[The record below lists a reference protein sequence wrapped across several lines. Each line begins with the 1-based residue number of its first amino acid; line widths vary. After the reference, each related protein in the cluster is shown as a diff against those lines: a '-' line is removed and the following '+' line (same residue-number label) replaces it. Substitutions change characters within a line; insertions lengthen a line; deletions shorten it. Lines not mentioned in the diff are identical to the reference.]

1 MARGSIVQ
9 RGSSYR
15 VRISYQDDAGRRHQ
29 ISKTTS
35 SKGRAEK
42 LRTQILSELDKG
54 ILAKPNKLTTG
65 AYLEQW
71 LKGSVASTVAPG
83 TYGSYAY
90 ITKKYL
96 IPELGGIKLWNLK
109 PQHLQRLYA
118 DKLQQGL
125 SPRSVQ
131 LMHITLHKAL
141 KNAIKTGLISRNPID
156 LVDPPKVER
165 HEMKT
170 MTEEDIGR
178 FLDEARK
185 GDYYTLFYIYL
196 FTGIRRSEALALRW
210 SDVDLLGCQLSI
222 NKTMQFLN
230 KKVTFKSPKT
240 ANSRRLV
247 ALSPSTSVVLRLHRE
262 AQNKIRKYKEE
273 SPVSDDDLVFCQS
286 DGSPYLPNTISH
298 AWIKLVKKCGLD
310 GVRLHDARHT
320 HATLLFKS
328 GVSAK
333 VIQERLGH
341 SSVAFTM
348 NTYVHV
354 SPGMQKQ
361 AANQFDDAVIPDKS
375 AKRVR

>member
-1 MARGSIVQ
+1 MA
-9 RGSSYR
+9 
-15 VRISYQDDAGRRHQ
+15 
-29 ISKTTS
+29 
-35 SKGRAEK
+35 
-42 LRTQILSELDKG
+42 
-54 ILAKPNKLTTG
+54 
-65 AYLEQW
+65 
-71 LKGSVASTVAPG
+71 KGSVASTVAPG

-210 SDVDLLGCQLSI
+210 SDVDLLGSSCPLI
-222 NKTMQFLN
+222 RLCNFYIK
-230 KKVTFKSPKT
+230 KSPS
-240 ANSRRLV
+240 NRPRRLILAILV
-247 ALSPSTSVVLRLHRE
+247 ALSPSTSVVQRLIE
-262 AQNKIRKYKEE
+262 
-273 SPVSDDDLVFCQS
+273 
-286 DGSPYLPNTISH
+286 
-298 AWIKLVKKCGLD
+298 
-310 GVRLHDARHT
+310 RHKT
-320 HATLLFKS
+320 KS
-328 GVSAK
+328 GNIKRSP
-333 VIQERLGH
+333 QYRMMTWF
-341 SSVAFTM
+341 SVNLTAHRIYQTQLAM
-348 NTYVHV
+348 
-354 SPGMQKQ
+354 PG
-361 AANQFDDAVIPDKS
+361 
-375 AKRVR
+375 

>member
-1 MARGSIVQ
+1 MARGSIIQ
-9 RGSSYR
+9 RGNSYR
-15 VRISYQDDAGRRHQ
+15 VRISYQDDAGKRHQ
-29 ISKTTS
+29 ISKTAS

-71 LKGSVASTVAPG
+71 LKGSVASTVAPS

-247 ALSPSTSVVLRLHRE
+247 ALSPSTCVVLTT
-262 AQNKIRKYKEE
+262 
-273 SPVSDDDLVFCQS
+273 S
-286 DGSPYLPNTISH
+286 
-298 AWIKLVKKCGLD
+298 
-310 GVRLHDARHT
+310 
-320 HATLLFKS
+320 
-328 GVSAK
+328 
-333 VIQERLGH
+333 
-341 SSVAFTM
+341 
-348 NTYVHV
+348 
-354 SPGMQKQ
+354 
-361 AANQFDDAVIPDKS
+361 
-375 AKRVR
+375 